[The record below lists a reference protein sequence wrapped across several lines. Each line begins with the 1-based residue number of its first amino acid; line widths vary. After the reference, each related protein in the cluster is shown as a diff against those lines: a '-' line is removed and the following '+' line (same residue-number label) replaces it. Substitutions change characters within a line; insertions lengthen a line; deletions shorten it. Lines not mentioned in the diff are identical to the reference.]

1 MITVASK
8 SNPNVTA
15 EYKVTVRN
23 LAGYI
28 AFQNYDKLRLE
39 PDEYEK
45 TSVYAVTP
53 EGYRTYNLCF
63 EIYPETA
70 DNKNYTVTSSDE
82 SVIQPKM
89 NYDCGT
95 SDCVLILKRKGTATL
110 TIKSDDGYVTE
121 KWTITVGDKDLFYVE
136 GVSDPQP

>member
-39 PDEYEK
+39 PDEYEQK
-45 TSVYAVTP
+45 YFGETVGTRKVDLDF
-53 EGYRTYNLCF
+53 NV
-63 EIYPETA
+63 YPETA
-70 DNKNYTVTSSDE
+70 ENKNYNVISDNTAVIE
-82 SVIQPKM
+82 AKNAYDENGDSV
-89 NYDCGT
+89 CT
-95 SDCVLILKRKGTATL
+95 LILKSKGKATL